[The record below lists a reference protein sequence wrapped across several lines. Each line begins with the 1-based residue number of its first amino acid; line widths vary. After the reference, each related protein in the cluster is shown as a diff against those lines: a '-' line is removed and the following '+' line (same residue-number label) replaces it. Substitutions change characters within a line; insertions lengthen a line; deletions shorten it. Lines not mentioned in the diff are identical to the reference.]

1 MGEGHPGGDLPGGR
15 HPIWPTSGQKGAVR
29 VLLERMVP
37 ESRVRAQVAES
48 WFRSAAAGVQA
59 DTVDAPI
66 TLPSDA
72 LRDHREAHPLAQVFP
87 LLDDVL
93 GQAARDCDAI
103 MAVSDAAGQLL
114 WVCGSPSLLRR
125 AESIGFVEGSNWD
138 ERLAGTNAPGM
149 ALTLDQSVRVIGAE
163 HFRRSMQRWSCA
175 ATPIHDPIT
184 NSLLGVLDITGGD
197 DIALP
202 QTLAMVRAAA
212 RMAEA
217 ELAREVLA
225 RRGREQ
231 PHTGGGISVVLESL
245 GRVDSLL
252 TIDNGLGRR
261 QTMRLS
267 PRHSEILLLLASA
280 ARGLSGD
287 ELAVL
292 LYEEHTSASTL
303 RAELNRLRNLLGDQL
318 LASRP
323 YRLVAE
329 LTADWLAVEAHLA
342 AGAVAAAMRAY
353 RGPLLPAST
362 APGVVRLREY
372 IEASLRRAVLDS
384 REPDLM
390 STWTRSAWGADDY
403 DMWRAQFEAL
413 GAASPLRPLAAGQL
427 ARLDREFGITAS
439 VQGRVRRL

>member
-1 MGEGHPGGDLPGGR
+1 
-15 HPIWPTSGQKGAVR
+15 
-29 VLLERMVP
+29 MVP
-37 ESRVRAQVAES
+37 ENVRAQVAES
-48 WFRSAAAGVQA
+48 WFRSAAAGVHA

-66 TLPSDA
+66 TLPGDA
-72 LRDHREAHPLAQVFP
+72 LRDYREAHPLAQVFP

-114 WVCGSPSLLRR
+114 WICGSPGLLRR
-125 AESIGFVEGSNWD
+125 AEAIGFVEGSNWD

-149 ALTLDQSVRVIGAE
+149 ALALDESVRVIGAE

-175 ATPIHDPIT
+175 ATPIHDPV
-184 NSLLGVLDITGGD
+184 SSSVLGVLDITGGD
-197 DIALP
+197 GVVMP
-202 QTLAMVRAAA
+202 QTMAMVRAAA

-217 ELAREVLA
+217 ELARELPTLGLREP
-225 RRGREQ
+225 RRRSGAF
-231 PHTGGGISVVLESL
+231 VVLECL
-245 GRVDSLL
+245 GRADSLL
-252 TIDNGLGRR
+252 TIVDGLGKRR
-261 QTMRLS
+261 SVRLS

-292 LYEEHTSASTL
+292 LYEEDTRDSTL
-303 RAELNRLRNLLGDQL
+303 RAELNRLRNLLGDDL
-318 LASRP
+318 LVSRP

-342 AGAVAAAMRAY
+342 AGDVPAALRAY
-353 RGPLLPAST
+353 RGPLLPGSS
-362 APGVVRLREY
+362 APGVVRLRDS
-372 IEASLRRAVLDS
+372 IAASLRQAVLHS

-403 DMWRAQFEAL
+403 EMWTAQL
-413 GAASPLRPLAAGQL
+413 KTLDTTSPLRSLASGQL
-427 ARLDREFGITAS
+427 ARLDRELCSPAS
-439 VQGRVRRL
+439 VPPFRHGGSAGSTGSRNHRRSQPPVT

>member
-1 MGEGHPGGDLPGGR
+1 MVQQSH
-15 HPIWPTSGQKGAVR
+15 VR
-29 VLLERMVP
+29 
-37 ESRVRAQVAES
+37 SQVTES

-66 TLPSDA
+66 TLPRDA

-114 WVCGSPSLLRR
+114 WVCGSSSVLRR

-138 ERLAGTNAPGM
+138 ERLAGTNAPGT
-149 ALTLDQSVRVIGAE
+149 ALALDQSVRVIGAE
-163 HFRRSMQRWSCA
+163 HFRRSVQRWSCA
-175 ATPIHDPIT
+175 ATPIHDPT
-184 NSLLGVLDITGGD
+184 TQSLLGVLDITGGD

-202 QTLAMVRAAA
+202 QTMAMVRAAA

-217 ELAREVLA
+217 ELAREVLS
-225 RRGREQ
+225 RRGAEPR
-231 PHTGGGISVVLESL
+231 HSGGMSVVLESL
-245 GRVDSLL
+245 GRMHSLL
-252 TIDNGLGRR
+252 TIDDGRGAR
-261 QTMRLS
+261 QTLRLS

-280 ARGLSGD
+280 ARGLAGD

-292 LYEEHTSASTL
+292 LYEEDSNASTL
-303 RAELNRLRNLLGDQL
+303 RAELNRLRHLLGDQL

-329 LTADWLAVEAHLA
+329 VTADWLTVEAHLA

-353 RGPLLPAST
+353 RGPLLPSST

-372 IEASLRRAVLDS
+372 IEASLRQAVLDS
-384 REPDLM
+384 HEPDLM

-403 DMWRAQFEAL
+403 DMWQAQFDAL
-413 GAASPLRPLAAGQL
+413 GTASPLRPLAAGQL
-427 ARLDREFGITAS
+427 ARLDREFGIVATIQSRAHRS
-439 VQGRVRRL
+439 

>member
-1 MGEGHPGGDLPGGR
+1 MVQQSH
-15 HPIWPTSGQKGAVR
+15 VR
-29 VLLERMVP
+29 
-37 ESRVRAQVAES
+37 SQVTES

-66 TLPSDA
+66 TLPRDA

-114 WVCGSPSLLRR
+114 WVCGSSSVLRR

-138 ERLAGTNAPGM
+138 ERLAGTNAPGT
-149 ALTLDQSVRVIGAE
+149 ALALDQSVRVIGAE
-163 HFRRSMQRWSCA
+163 HFRRSVQRWSCA
-175 ATPIHDPIT
+175 ATPIHDPT
-184 NSLLGVLDITGGD
+184 TQSLLGVLDITGGD

-202 QTLAMVRAAA
+202 QTMAMVRAAA

-217 ELAREVLA
+217 ELAREVLS
-225 RRGREQ
+225 RRGAEPR
-231 PHTGGGISVVLESL
+231 HSGGMSVVLESL
-245 GRVDSLL
+245 GRMHSLL
-252 TIDNGLGRR
+252 TIDDGRGAR
-261 QTMRLS
+261 QTLRLS

-280 ARGLSGD
+280 ARGLAGD

-292 LYEEHTSASTL
+292 LYEEDSNASTL
-303 RAELNRLRNLLGDQL
+303 RAELNRLRHLLGDQL

-329 LTADWLAVEAHLA
+329 VTADWLAVEAHLA

-353 RGPLLPAST
+353 RGPLLPSST

-372 IEASLRRAVLDS
+372 IEASLRQAVLDS
-384 REPDLM
+384 HEPDLM

-403 DMWRAQFEAL
+403 DMWQAQFDAL
-413 GAASPLRPLAAGQL
+413 GTASPLRPLAAGQL
-427 ARLDREFGITAS
+427 ARLDREFGIVATIQSRAHRS
-439 VQGRVRRL
+439 

>member
-1 MGEGHPGGDLPGGR
+1 MTGER
-15 HPIWPTSGQKGAVR
+15 
-29 VLLERMVP
+29 
-37 ESRVRAQVAES
+37 RVRALVAES

-66 TLPSDA
+66 TLPGDA
-72 LRDHREAHPLAQVFP
+72 LRDYREAHPLAQVFP

-114 WVCGSPSLLRR
+114 WICGAPGLLRR

-149 ALTLDQSVRVIGAE
+149 ALALDQSVKVIGVE

-175 ATPIHDPIT
+175 ATPIHDPT
-184 NSLLGVLDITGGD
+184 TQSLLGVLDITGGD
-197 DIALP
+197 DVVMP
-202 QTLAMVRAAA
+202 QTIAMVRAAA

-217 ELAREVLA
+217 ELAREVRSHGL
-225 RRGREQ
+225 RQQ
-231 PHTGGGISVVLESL
+231 PRAGSMSVVLESL
-245 GRVDSLL
+245 GRANSLM
-252 TIDNGLGRR
+252 TIDDGRGKLV
-261 QTMRLS
+261 TIRLS
-267 PRHSEILLLLASA
+267 PRHSEILLLLASTT
-280 ARGLSGD
+280 RGLSGD

-292 LYEEHTSASTL
+292 LYEEDSSASTL
-303 RAELNRLRNLLGDQL
+303 RAELNRLRNLLGEEL

-329 LTADWLAVEAHLA
+329 LTADWLAVEANLA
-342 AGAVAAAMRAY
+342 AGAVVAAMRAY

-362 APGVVRLREY
+362 APGVVRLRES

-390 STWTRSAWGADDY
+390 STWTRSAWGTDDY
-403 DMWRAQFEAL
+403 DMWKGQL
-413 GAASPLRPLAAGQL
+413 NTLAASSPLRPLAAGQL
-427 ARLDREFGITAS
+427 ARLDRELGHA
-439 VQGRVRRL
+439 VAVPGRVLRP

>member
-1 MGEGHPGGDLPGGR
+1 
-15 HPIWPTSGQKGAVR
+15 
-29 VLLERMVP
+29 MVP
-37 ESRVRAQVAES
+37 KSSVRAQVAES

-114 WVCGSPSLLRR
+114 WICGSPSILRR

-149 ALTLDQSVRVIGAE
+149 ALALDQSAKVIGAE

-175 ATPIHDPIT
+175 ATPIHDPT
-184 NSLLGVLDITGGD
+184 TAMLLGVLDITGGD
-197 DIALP
+197 DIVMP
-202 QTLAMVRAAA
+202 QTMAMVRAAA

-217 ELAREVLA
+217 ELAREVLS

-231 PHTGGGISVVLESL
+231 RHTGGPSVVMESL
-245 GRVDSLL
+245 GRSDSLL
-252 TIDNGLGRR
+252 TIDDGRGRR
-261 QTMRLS
+261 QTIRLS

-292 LYEEHTSASTL
+292 LYEEHTSDSTL
-303 RAELNRLRNLLGDQL
+303 RAELNRLRNLLGDEL

-329 LTADWLAVEAHLA
+329 LTSDWLAVEAHLA
-342 AGAVAAAMRAY
+342 VGDVAAAMRVY

-362 APGVVRLREY
+362 APGVVRVREY
-372 IEASLRRAVLDS
+372 VEASLRQAVLDS

-403 DMWRAQFEAL
+403 EMWQAQLSAL
-413 GAASPLRPLAAGQL
+413 AATSPLRPLAAGQL
-427 ARLDREFGITAS
+427 ARLDRELGHA
-439 VQGRVRRL
+439 VAVPGRVLRP

>member
-1 MGEGHPGGDLPGGR
+1 MS
-15 HPIWPTSGQKGAVR
+15 I
-29 VLLERMVP
+29 ER
-37 ESRVRAQVAES
+37 RVRAQVAES
-48 WFRSAAAGVQA
+48 WFRSSAAGVQA

-66 TLPSDA
+66 TLLDDA
-72 LRDHREAHPLAQVFP
+72 LHDHREAHPLAQVFP

-114 WVCGSPSLLRR
+114 WVCGSPSVLRR

-149 ALTLDQSVRVIGAE
+149 ALALDQSVSIMGAE
-163 HFRRSMQRWSCA
+163 HFRHSVQPWSCA
-175 ATPIHDPIT
+175 AAPIHDPT
-184 NSLLGVLDITGGD
+184 TQSLLGVLDITGGD
-197 DIALP
+197 DILVP
-202 QTLAMVRAAA
+202 QTMAMVRAAA

-231 PHTGGGISVVLESL
+231 QQQNGGVFVVLESL
-245 GRVDSLL
+245 GRADSLL
-252 TIDNGLGRR
+252 TINHDHGRA
-261 QTMRLS
+261 QMFRLS
-267 PRHSEILLLLASA
+267 PRHSEILLLLASTP
-280 ARGLSGD
+280 RGLSGD

-292 LYEEHTSASTL
+292 LYEEDSSASTL
-303 RAELNRLRNLLGDQL
+303 RAELNRLRHLLGDEL

-342 AGAVAAAMRAY
+342 AGAVASALRMY
-353 RGPLLPAST
+353 RGPLLPGST
-362 APGVVRLREY
+362 APGVVRLREN
-372 IEASLRRAVLDS
+372 IEASLRQAVLDS
-384 REPDLM
+384 HEPDLM

-403 DMWRAQFEAL
+403 DMWRAQLDAL
-413 GAASPLRPLAAGQL
+413 GPNSPLRPLATGQL
-427 ARLDREFGITAS
+427 ARLDREFSIGAPL
-439 VQGRVRRL
+439 GLLPRP

>member
-1 MGEGHPGGDLPGGR
+1 MTPAR
-15 HPIWPTSGQKGAVR
+15 
-29 VLLERMVP
+29 
-37 ESRVRAQVAES
+37 RVRAQVAES

-66 TLPSDA
+66 TLPQDV

-114 WVCGSPSLLRR
+114 WICGSPGVLRR

-149 ALTLDQSVRVIGAE
+149 ALALDESVKVMGAE
-163 HFRRSMQRWSCA
+163 HFRRSMQQWSCA
-175 ATPIHDPIT
+175 ATPIHDPT
-184 NSLLGVLDITGGD
+184 THSLLGVLDITGGA
-197 DIALP
+197 DILVP
-202 QTLAMVRAAA
+202 QTMAMVRAAA

-217 ELAREVLA
+217 ELARELLS
-225 RRGREQ
+225 RRGLPER
-231 PHTGGGISVVLESL
+231 HTGGMFVALESL
-245 GRVDSLL
+245 GRADSLL
-252 TIDNGLGRR
+252 TIDDGRGHAK
-261 QTMRLS
+261 TIRLS
-267 PRHSEILLLLASA
+267 PWHSEILLLLASA
-280 ARGLSGD
+280 PRGLSGD

-292 LYEEHTSASTL
+292 LYHEESSASTL
-303 RAELNRLRNLLGDQL
+303 RAELNRLRHLLGDEL

-342 AGAVAAAMRAY
+342 AGAVAAALRTY
-353 RGPLLPAST
+353 RGPLLPASS

-372 IEASLRRAVLDS
+372 VEASLRQAVLGS

-403 DMWRAQFEAL
+403 DMWQAQLDSL
-413 GAASPLRPLAAGQL
+413 GPNSPLRPLAAGQL
-427 ARLDREFGITAS
+427 ARLDREFSIEIPAHGA
-439 VQGRVRRL
+439 RRN

>member
-1 MGEGHPGGDLPGGR
+1 MAPKRMTPKRLLPKLLTPIGHL
-15 HPIWPTSGQKGAVR
+15 
-29 VLLERMVP
+29 
-37 ESRVRAQVAES
+37 RAEVAES
-48 WFRSAAAGVQA
+48 WFRSAAAGVHA

-72 LRDHREAHPLAQVFP
+72 LRDIREAHPLAQVFP

-114 WVCGSPSLLRR
+114 WICGSPGLLRR

-138 ERLAGTNAPGM
+138 ERMAGTNAPGM
-149 ALTLDQSVRVIGAE
+149 ALALDQSVTVMGAE

-175 ATPIHDPIT
+175 ATPIHDPT
-184 NSLLGVLDITGGD
+184 THSLLGVLDITGGED
-197 DIALP
+197 VVMP
-202 QTLAMVRAAA
+202 QTIAMVRAAA

-217 ELAREVLA
+217 ELAREVRA
-225 RRGREQ
+225 HGRPDPRHTRGVA
-231 PHTGGGISVVLESL
+231 VVLECL
-245 GRVDSLL
+245 GRADSLL
-252 TIDNGLGRR
+252 TIDDGRGRR
-261 QTMRLS
+261 QTLRLS

-292 LYEEHTSASTL
+292 LYEEDTSASTL
-303 RAELNRLRNLLGDQL
+303 RAELNRLRNLLGDEL

-323 YRLVAE
+323 YRVVAE
-329 LTADWLAVEAHLA
+329 LTADWLTVEAHLA
-342 AGAVAAAMRAY
+342 TGAVAAAMRTY

-362 APGVVRLREY
+362 APGVVRLRDY
-372 IEASLRRAVLDS
+372 VQASLRQAVLDS

-403 DMWRAQFEAL
+403 EMWRAQLETL
-413 GAASPLRPLAAGQL
+413 GPHSPLRPLAAGQI
-427 ARLDREFGITAS
+427 ARLDREFGITAT
-439 VQGRVRRL
+439 VLGRQPTN